1 MFSDLLITTSFAFAL
16 VLMSVLFNIFSDE
29 IGCIKLS
36 CAICILLFIFRNLC
50 AILFPKPGEVVLS
63 CLEAT

>member
-1 MFSDLLITTSFAFAL
+1 MFSDLLITASFAF
-16 VLMSVLFNIFSDE
+16 VVLFNIFFDE
-29 IGCIKLS
+29 IKCIKLA